1 MLWYRGLN
9 PLPRGRCRLLLS
21 RTPPPFSVTRQRP
34 SAGHTQAPV
43 VAYTVFGY
51 CIKCHS
57 LVMASQPRRLCQGK
71 TVNQLRHYELKP
83 DSLIMIDTRHFLL
96 DCLLSVSVCL
106 SVSLS
111 LCVFGVCA
119 FVVFAAT
126 AAFFYGGG
134 DLGEEKT
141 HSVSGIFRRLLVIL
155 LKPERLLPAQFYSV
169 GLQYQCTSTA
179 SAKMQPCVRKSC
191 LVFLINSKSS
201 VTVHWTTV

>member
-1 MLWYRGLN
+1 MLWYQGLN

-111 LCVFGVCA
+111 LCVCFSLCVS
-119 FVVFAAT
+119 
-126 AAFFYGGG
+126 
-134 DLGEEKT
+134 L
-141 HSVSGIFRRLLVIL
+141 SVSFSLSLSL
-155 LKPERLLPAQFYSV
+155 SV
-169 GLQYQCTSTA
+169 SLSL
-179 SAKMQPCVRKSC
+179 SIC
-191 LVFLINSKSS
+191 LSVCLSLCLSVSLSLSLSLSLARSLARSLSVCLSVSVSLSFSVSVSLSVLCENSH
-201 VTVHWTTV
+201 V